1 MSLEIDAEQR
11 YRDAFER
18 LKNNVPQLLARG
30 TPVSQ
35 NNIAKE
41 AGCDPS
47 AFRRTRYPLLHREVQ
62 KWIKANARVD
72 EKLEKRKKL
81 RRQRET
87 LKQTVTRLK
96 KERDSAQSE
105 LVSAHRSIL
114 DLLETNAMLRT
125 KIDELRPPPTPLHD

>member
-1 MSLEIDAEQR
+1 MSLETDAEQR
-11 YRDAFER
+11 YRDAFTR
-18 LKNNVPQLLARG
+18 LKDNVPRLLPRG
-30 TPVSQ
+30 TPVTQ
-35 NNIAKE
+35 NNIARE
-41 AGCDPS
+41 AGSDAS
-47 AFRRTRYPLLHREVQ
+47 AFRRTRYPTLHCEVQ
-62 KWIKANARVD
+62 AWIKANARVD

>member
-1 MSLEIDAEQR
+1 MPLEIDAEQR

-35 NNIAKE
+35 NNIARE
-41 AGCDPS
+41 AGSDPS
-47 AFRRTRYPLLHREVQ
+47 AFRRTRYPLLHGEVQ
-62 KWIKANARVD
+62 AWLKANARVD

-96 KERDSAQSE
+96 EERDSAQSE